1 MPTKKRVV
9 LDTNLWS
16 RIGEERTAPT
26 FVAALRDMG
35 YTFVLPPSML
45 IEVMQTP
52 NADTRRHI
60 VAAMSSAQGLRLRT
74 EVDLCTNE
82 FRTALQRHH
91 PEWLRSIPDAA
102 AIAGWRTYWTKQVW
116 RDARDGSEQFHQNV
130 LHRPSLAAV
139 DDWYA
144 TQLRNKKSL
153 IDDQFSGDFNDLE
166 LSCTPDEAS
175 AVMPG
180 WDGSLTAGWRVLIGE
195 YYWYVL
201 SQRHSLNQT
210 QREWFAAYLDIDR
223 IFTEKRDFTGFFL
236 AELKPHEIGRE
247 WLRYAV
253 GHTQLERKVKKSNAL
268 DAQHSM
274 YLVDA
279 DLFLSG
285 DQSFVT
291 VLQDVRRQAPFDI
304 ADPRRVE
311 LTNSWTDGII
321 AALDCRSAR

>member
-1 MPTKKRVV
+1 M

-16 RIGEERTAPT
+16 RIGEEGTATT

-35 YTFVLPPSML
+35 YAFVLPPSML
-45 IEVMQTP
+45 LEVMQTP
-52 NADTRRHI
+52 NADTRRQI

-82 FRTALQRHH
+82 FRTALQRKR
-91 PEWLRSIPDAA
+91 PAWLRSIPDAA
-102 AIAGWRTYWTKQVW
+102 AVSGWRTHWTKQVW
-116 RDARDGSEQFHQNV
+116 RDARNDSEKFHQDV
-130 LHRPSLAAV
+130 VRRPSLAAV
-139 DDWYA
+139 DDWYE
-144 TQLRNKKSL
+144 TQLKNKQRMRE
-153 IDDQFSGDFNDLE
+153 DGFSSDFIDLE
-166 LSCTPDEAS
+166 LRCTPDEANT
-175 AVMPG
+175 VMPG
-180 WDGSLTAGWRVLIGE
+180 WDGSSTAGWRVLIGE

-201 SQRHSLNQT
+201 SQRHSSNET
-210 QREWFAAYLDIDR
+210 QRQWFAAYLDIDR
-223 IFTEKRDFTGFFL
+223 IVSDADEFAQFFL
-236 AELKPHEIGRE
+236 AELEPHDIRRE

-285 DQSFVT
+285 DQAFVA
-291 VLQDVRRQAPFDI
+291 VLRDVRRQAPFRI

-321 AALDCRSAR
+321 AALASVA